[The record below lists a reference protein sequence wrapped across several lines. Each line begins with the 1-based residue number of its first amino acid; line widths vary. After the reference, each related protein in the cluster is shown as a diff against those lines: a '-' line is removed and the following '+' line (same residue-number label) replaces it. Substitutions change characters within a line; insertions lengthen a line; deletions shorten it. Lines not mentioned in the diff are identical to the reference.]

1 MTTSVS
7 WSGGKDCCLALRRA
21 RAAGLDVTTLVAFFD
36 ETGEA
41 TRAHGVPRA
50 VMQAQ
55 ADALGLRLVAPS
67 AAWGDYERV
76 FAETVTAL
84 KRDGVI
90 SMVFGDIDLQ
100 PHRDWIDKICAGL
113 GIQAHLPLWHAARAA
128 LAQEVVALGYKPVV
142 VATDDRHLDASFCGR
157 AYDADFLAA
166 LPEEVCPCGEDGEF
180 HTFVTDGPGFRA
192 PVPVTVAKVEP
203 RDITFADK
211 TYRFHFAR
219 LSLTTDDRRR
229 RTD

>member
-7 WSGGKDCCLALRRA
+7 WSGGKDCCQALRLV
-21 RAAGLDVTTLVAFFD
+21 RAAGLEVTALVTFFD

-67 AAWGDYERV
+67 AAWADYERV
-76 FAETVTAL
+76 FAETIAAL

-100 PHRDWIDKICAGL
+100 PHRDWIDRMCAGL
-113 GIQAHLPLWHAARAA
+113 GIRALLPLWRFPRAVV
-128 LAQEVVALGYKPVV
+128 AQEAVARYKTIV
-142 VATDDRHLDASFCGR
+142 VATDDRHLDASLCGR

-166 LPEEVCPCGEDGEF
+166 LPKGVCPCGEDGEF
-180 HTFVTDGPGFRA
+180 HTFVTDGPGFRS
-192 PVPVTVAKVEP
+192 PVPVKVAKVEAQ
-203 RDITFADK
+203 DITFADK

-219 LSLTTDDRRR
+219 LELTTDDRRR